1 MAELISVCM
10 ATHNRKRQLL
20 NSLWSIEHTNTH
32 PHIEVI
38 VIDDNSTE
46 WPSDRQLSKYSFPL
60 NYEYIYGHTRQE
72 PVIPNNMAFNKAKGD
87 KIIMSCGE
95 IAFMGDIIGHVH
107 KYLDDTKYLVYST
120 YAINEILYKK
130 ICKFRWNHPS
140 VMDKAREAI
149 SPLVEIAEYKTQD
162 HNGWYYHPVH
172 KPLALPF
179 CASLSKKNMDLI
191 SGYDERLQY
200 GVGHADN
207 DMVRRIIQAGLKIEG
222 ISGLYVIHQPHEKTD
237 YSNLEL
243 VKLNLQVA
251 DQLNALKTVKAD
263 QNKIFRR

>member
-1 MAELISVCM
+1 M
-10 ATHNRKRQLL
+10 ATYNRKRQLL
-20 NSLWSIEHTNTH
+20 NSLWSIEHTSKYQNL
-32 PHIEVI
+32 EVI
-38 VIDDNSTE
+38 IIDDNSPERLTE
-46 WPSDRQLSKYSFPL
+46 KDLSRFSFRID
-60 NYEYIYGHTRQE
+60 YEYIYGHTRQE
-72 PVIPNNMAFNKAKGD
+72 PVIPNNMAYNKAKGD
-87 KIIMSCGE
+87 KIILSCGE
-95 IAFMGDIIGHVH
+95 IAFMGDIVDHVH

-120 YAINEILYKK
+120 YAINDILYQR
-130 ICKFRWNHPS
+130 ICKLRWNHPNVIS
-140 VMDKAREAI
+140 KVKEAI
-149 SPLVEIAEYKTQD
+149 SPLAEMAEYKTLD

-179 CASLSKKNMDLI
+179 CGALSKKSMDLL